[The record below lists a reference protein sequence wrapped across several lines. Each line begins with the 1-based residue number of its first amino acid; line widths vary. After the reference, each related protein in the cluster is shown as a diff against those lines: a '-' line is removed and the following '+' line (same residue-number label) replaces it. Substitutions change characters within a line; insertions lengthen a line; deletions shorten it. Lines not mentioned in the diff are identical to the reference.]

1 MQEIMYQTFQKVE
14 HEEFSPPE
22 SPTLRRP
29 ERDVKGEEFPDDI
42 LYEGRNY
49 HRIMIWSQGII

>member
-29 ERDVKGEEFPDDI
+29 EKDMKGEEFPDDI

-49 HRIMIWSQGII
+49 HRIMI